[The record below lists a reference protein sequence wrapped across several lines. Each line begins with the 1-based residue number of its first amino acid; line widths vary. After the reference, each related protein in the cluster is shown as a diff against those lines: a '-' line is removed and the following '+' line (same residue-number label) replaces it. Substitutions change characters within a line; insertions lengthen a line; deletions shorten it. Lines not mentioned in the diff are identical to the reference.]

1 MKRADDAPVPDLYLE
16 RYRLGE
22 LPGDERARVE
32 RLLAADPELRDRLEA
47 LKRSEEEIA
56 RRHPAPLMD
65 ERIRH
70 RRRSTEAPR
79 RETAQARRQTGWL
92 LPALAAAALLLAV
105 GVTVV
110 APPAPDDGVRLK
122 GAGPELV
129 VYRKTPAGSERLGPG
144 ALAGPGDL
152 IRVGYRAAGRAYG
165 VILST
170 DGSGNVTQHLPRSGR
185 RAAPLEAG
193 GTVLLDFSYELDDA
207 PRWERFYLVTGDAPF
222 ELDPVR
228 DAAREVAAAGS
239 QTAAPLLEI
248 PPELAQ
254 SIFTLRKESVS

>member
-1 MKRADDAPVPDLYLE
+1 MKRPDAAPVPDLYLE

-22 LPGDERARVE
+22 LPEDERRRIE
-32 RLLAADPELRDRLEA
+32 QILEADPELRDRLQA
-47 LKRSEEEIA
+47 LERSEAETSRLYPTA
-56 RRHPAPLMD
+56 LMG
-65 ERIRH
+65 ERIRQRPIDPPRRGTVEV
-70 RRRSTEAPR
+70 RRRP
-79 RETAQARRQTGWL
+79 GWL
-92 LPALAAAALLLAV
+92 WPAVAAASLLLAV
-105 GVTVV
+105 GVTVLKL
-110 APPAPDDGVRLK
+110 PAPDDGVRLK
-122 GAGPELV
+122 GSGPELV
-129 VYRKTPAGSERLGPG
+129 VYRKTAAGSERLGSG

-170 DGSGNVTQHLPRSGR
+170 DGNGNVTQHLPRSGR
-185 RAAPLEAG
+185 RAAPLEPG
-193 GTVLLDFSYELDDA
+193 GTVLLDFAYELDDA